1 MTQQETPEQ
10 LAMKHWR
17 SNLDDVWYLYLHL
30 LTDEE
35 LCWIVARYRREI
47 GKTPEDAVKLVTL
60 LREDLRQR
68 EAAERKRRY
77 DALDARFQRLGL
89 GKRRF
94 V

>member
-47 GKTPEDAVKLVTL
+47 GKTPEDAGKLVTL

-68 EAAERKRRY
+68 EAAERRRRY

>member
-1 MTQQETPEQ
+1 VTQQETPEQ
-10 LAMKHWR
+10 RAMNQWR
-17 SNLDDVWYLYLHL
+17 RNLDDVWYRYLHL